1 MSRRELLDVVVVGAG
16 VVGATAALALAR
28 DGLQVA
34 LVEAREPARWQA
46 GPVQGGPPHASA
58 IPGSPLDPGQD
69 LSGQNQPSHQPGE
82 YQPDRAPARSAQS
95 GALESPP
102 GDLRVYAF
110 APDNAALLDDL
121 GVWRGV
127 CEARAQP
134 YRAMRVW
141 DAAGGGE
148 IVFDADAF
156 GRRELGWIV
165 EHALLVDRLW
175 AALPAAGVQ
184 LLCPEQVVALEQ
196 GDGDASIELASG
208 RRLRARMVVAADGAD
223 SQLRRLAGIDTTT
236 HDYGQRGLVAF
247 VDSERPHQA
256 TCRQRFLPGGPL
268 ALLPFVGADDAGRE
282 GHRSSIVW
290 TLPEAEAAR
299 LLGTDEAA
307 FLREL
312 EAASGATLG
321 GLRLASKRVAFPLRR
336 QLAQACV
343 AGRVALVGDAAHVVH
358 PLAGQ
363 GVNLGLRDVAA
374 LRAVLLAATA
384 RKVDI
389 GAPSR
394 LSRWARQ
401 RRSENALAAHAFDG
415 LNRLFSSDAVTATLL
430 RGPLL
435 GLAGRLPPLTHAL
448 WRHAA
453 GL

>member
-1 MSRRELLDVVVVGAG
+1 MSRRERLDVVVVGAG

-34 LVEAREPARWQA
+34 LVEAREPPRWRA
-46 GPVQGGPPHASA
+46 GPADADPADTTPADSHRADPDQADPDQADSDHADSDHA
-58 IPGSPLDPGQD
+58 DSNPA
-69 LSGQNQPSHQPGE
+69 NA
-82 YQPDRAPARSAQS
+82 AP
-95 GALESPP
+95 LESTPD
-102 GDLRVYAF
+102 DLRVYAF

-121 GVWRGV
+121 GVWGGV
-127 CEARAQP
+127 RDARLQP

-148 IVFDADAF
+148 IVFNADAF

-184 LLCPEQVVALEQ
+184 LLCPERVVALAQEE
-196 GDGDASIELASG
+196 GDGDAALELASG
-208 RRLRARMVVAADGAD
+208 RRLRARLVVAADGAD
-223 SQLRRLAGIDTTT
+223 SQVRRLVGIDASV
-236 HDYGQRGLVAF
+236 HDYGQSGVVAF

-256 TCRQRFLPGGPL
+256 TCWQRFLPSGPL
-268 ALLPFVGADDAGRE
+268 AFLPFKGSGVGAAGRE

-299 LLGTDEAA
+299 LLQADDAG

-312 EAASGATLG
+312 AAAFAGTLG
-321 GLRLASKRVAFPLRR
+321 VLTRVSKRAAFPLRR
-336 QLAQACV
+336 QLAQAHV

-374 LRAVLLAATA
+374 LRALLRAATA
-384 RKVDI
+384 RQGDI
-389 GAPSR
+389 GSPAR
-394 LSRWARQ
+394 LSRWARE

-415 LNRLFSSDAVTATLL
+415 FNRLFSNDALAATLL

-448 WRHAA
+448 WRRAA